1 LFVAA
6 GSYAGAKNTKFA
18 VVRYGNVVGSRG
30 SVIPFFLKTKKTG
43 VLPIT
48 DERMTRFW
56 ITLDK
61 GVQFVLD
68 SLERMH
74 GGEIFVPKIPST
86 TITDLAKAIAPE
98 CEIKIIGIRPGEKLH
113 ESMITRDDA
122 RHTLEYP
129 THYVI
134 YPEIN
139 MSENDDK
146 LMGKK
151 LFEGFEYSSDNN
163 TEWLS
168 VEEIKQLISTLEVEG
183 VEKEHVPAN

>member
-1 LFVAA
+1 
-6 GSYAGAKNTKFA
+6 
-18 VVRYGNVVGSRG
+18 
-30 SVIPFFLKTKKTG
+30 
-43 VLPIT
+43 
-48 DERMTRFW
+48 MTRFW